1 MIMSNEEQY
10 LNELNSQIRFLY
22 NELGI
27 LKFDYD
33 NVNDV
38 FAKTYIYDIIE
49 QKERRLLQLLKEV
62 NYGIER

>member
-1 MIMSNEEQY
+1 MIMLNAEQY
-10 LNELNSQIRFLY
+10 LNELNSQIHFLY
-22 NELGI
+22 NELKI
-27 LKFDYD
+27 LKYDYD

>member
-1 MIMSNEEQY
+1 MIMSNAEQY

>member
-1 MIMSNEEQY
+1 MSNAEQY

>member
-1 MIMSNEEQY
+1 MSNEEQY